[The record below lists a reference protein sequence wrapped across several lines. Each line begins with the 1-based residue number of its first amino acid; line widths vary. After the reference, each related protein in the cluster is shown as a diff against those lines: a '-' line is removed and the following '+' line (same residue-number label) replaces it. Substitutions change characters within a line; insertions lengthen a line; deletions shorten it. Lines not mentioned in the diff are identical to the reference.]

1 MRFRSFALL
10 VLSSVAT
17 LAGCSDRVSGE
28 VQLTPPLS
36 TPAARATI
44 QLWQYDPQV
53 ADASADQVGAAE
65 VTTLAAGTDT
75 FAFAIE
81 PTGGDDDLAHYLTA
95 LVDLDGDGADE
106 PGDYGVTDFFK
117 VELGQDDAVVVLAP
131 RSP

>member
-10 VLSSVAT
+10 VLSSATT

-44 QLWQYDPQV
+44 KLWQYDPLL
-53 ADASADQVGAAE
+53 ADATADLVGTAE
-65 VTTLAAGTDT
+65 VTTLTAGTDT

-81 PTGGDDDLAHYLTA
+81 PTGGDDDLEHYLTA

-106 PGDYGVTDFFK
+106 PGDYNVIDFFK
-117 VELGQDDAVVVLAP
+117 VDLGQDDAVVVLAP
-131 RSP
+131 RQP